1 MQIFATQSFTRV
13 KKSSSCCWFCTR

>member
-1 MQIFATQSFTRV
+1 MQKTATQSSTRG